1 MSKELRLYKKY
12 ASFVKLFLL
21 IGGICPITR
30 ELNIIYRYIPIW
42 AIFSC
47 FIELCAVG
55 NSSLQNIEN
64 IPLLTASLILFG
76 TILNVITKASCFFIH
91 RKKLQQVNDIL
102 SSILEEI
109 LSEIYIKS
117 VILFY
122 LQKFYRLIYV
132 QTVLMFV
139 TSIIYSMKP
148 MIIKLFY
155 DVNITNVQY
164 PLPLFG
170 TFPWKIN
177 SILIWQLHY
186 FFDVNILWFIF
197 FISVSVDAFFGFCM
211 FRISVILRFLSF
223 EFKRS
228 SIDDKNKRNKEKSY
242 QQIFRECVEKHVL
255 LLKCRNII
263 QEIYGPII
271 LLVTITN
278 AMSMCSIIFQLFQ
291 VNGINIY
298 KIGTFMIYLILKLI
312 QTFLYSWP
320 GDVIFTEV
328 CTNWKC
334 TFRYLKLFMNKRAN
348 K

>member
-1 MSKELRLYKKY
+1 MWIIESISIWYFIIK
-12 ASFVKLFLL
+12 FL
-21 IGGICPITR
+21 
-30 ELNIIYRYIPIW
+30 
-42 AIFSC
+42 S
-47 FIELCAVG
+47 
-55 NSSLQNIEN
+55 Q
-64 IPLLTASLILFG
+64 
-76 TILNVITKASCFFIH
+76 ASCFFIH

-291 VNGINIY
+291 VRIFIEMIFEKCLFYKKYIFIIIY
-298 KIGTFMIYLILKLI
+298 
-312 QTFLYSWP
+312 
-320 GDVIFTEV
+320 
-328 CTNWKC
+328 
-334 TFRYLKLFMNKRAN
+334 
-348 K
+348 